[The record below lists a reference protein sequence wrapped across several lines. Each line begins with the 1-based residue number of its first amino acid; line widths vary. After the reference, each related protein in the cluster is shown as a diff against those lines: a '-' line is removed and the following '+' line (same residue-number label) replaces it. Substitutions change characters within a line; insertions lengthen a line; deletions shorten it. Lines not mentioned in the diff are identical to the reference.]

1 MCEVLS
7 CVFTFVLGTIVG
19 GVGIY
24 YKLLEDIKAFE
35 REYEPVLLLLNKKQ
49 NEN

>member
-1 MCEVLS
+1 MCEFLS
-7 CVFTFVLGTIVG
+7 CLFAFTLGAIVG

-35 REYEPVLLLLNKKQ
+35 REYKPILLLLRRR
-49 NEN
+49 NEI